1 MNIYKCIE
9 LEAAA
14 FSAKNAVVY
23 NGKSWTY
30 GEMFDIVNL
39 LADEL
44 KDQLNGVGKMVALRC
59 YDSSECVFISLA
71 LLAADA
77 VLIPVSPAM
86 PDDEVNELCGSIG
99 ADFFIETK
107 ALNNKAYSFFC
118 CDVEMFLN
126 PLNDGSS
133 LAYKGDEHPAFIR
146 FSSGTTAESKG
157 VMITHEA
164 VMERTAAAN
173 YGLEISSNDTVLW
186 VLSMAYH
193 FVVTI
198 LLFLRRGATM
208 VICHEPTLLS
218 MAPLLEEH
226 DITVLYATPY
236 HYGMMTRSDSFSA
249 LMLDEVRL
257 VVSTAM
263 ALDENIA
270 NDFKAKFST
279 DIRQAYGIIEVGLP
293 CISAPG
299 IPFVHGLVG
308 HPLPVY
314 NVELRDCDEQGIGGI
329 AIKGPGMFGGYVR
342 PYMSFDE
349 ACPGGW
355 FDTGDLGHFDEDG
368 NLYIVGRSKNI
379 INFAGMKIFPGEV
392 ESVIKTYPGVA
403 DTVVYGVANAEYGE
417 LPCAD
422 VVGNNLDI
430 AEIRRHCYESLSPW
444 KVPKEFLVVDRIEK
458 TLSGK
463 NKLKRKSS

>member
-1 MNIYKCIE
+1 LNIYKTIE
-9 LEAAA
+9 REAAT
-14 FSAKNAVVY
+14 FFAKNAVVY

-30 GEMFDIVNL
+30 GEMFDIVNR
-39 LADEL
+39 LANEL
-44 KDQLNGVGKMVALRC
+44 KDCSGATVALRC

-77 VLIPVSPAM
+77 VLVPVPPAM
-86 PDDEVNELCGSIG
+86 PGDEVHDLCESIG
-99 ADFFIETK
+99 AGFFIETR
-107 ALNNKAYSFFC
+107 ALSDNAYSLSC
-118 CDVEMFLN
+118 CGKEMYLN
-126 PLNDGSS
+126 PLNGGNPLDF
-133 LAYKGDEHPAFIR
+133 KGDEHPAFIR
-146 FSSGTTAESKG
+146 FSSGTTADSKG
-157 VMITHEA
+157 VMITHKA
-164 VMERTAAAN
+164 VIERTAAAN
-173 YGLEISSNDTVLW
+173 YGLEISSDDTVLW

-198 LLFLRRGATM
+198 LLFLRRGATI

-236 HYGMMTRSDSFSA
+236 HYRMMTRSDSFTPE
-249 LMLDEVRL
+249 MLSHSRL

-263 ALDENIA
+263 ALDKNTA
-270 NDFKAKFST
+270 NDFKVKFGT

-293 CISAPG
+293 CISAVG
-299 IPFVHGLVG
+299 MPFANGLVG
-308 HPLPVY
+308 HPLPAY
-314 NVELRDCDEQGIGGI
+314 SVELREQDELGVGGI
-329 AIKGPGMFGGYVR
+329 AIKGPGMFDGYVR
-342 PYMSFDE
+342 PCMSFAE

-355 FDTGDLGHFDEDG
+355 FDTGDLGRFDDEG

-392 ESVIKTYPGVA
+392 ESVIKSFPGVTEVMVYGIA
-403 DTVVYGVANAEYGE
+403 DTEYGE

-422 VVGNNLDI
+422 VIGSAVDI
-430 AEIRRHCYESLSPW
+430 ADLRRHCYEHLSSW
-444 KVPKEFLVVDRIEK
+444 KVPKEFNVVDRIEK